1 MDDAVALLAS
11 LTEGA
16 GDDVALLTL
25 SVPDSAPDSEAAPEA
40 GVVATAYTAA
50 TPEHLG
56 Q

>member
-25 SVPDSAPDSEAAPEA
+25 SVPDSEAAPEA

-56 Q
+56 QE